1 MANPGDDELTALPD
15 RKAFLGVLRRQV
27 VFANDKKNI
36 LALIVLDLDG
46 FSRINATHGFEFG
59 DRVLQHLAVQLRE
72 VARSHDYVGR
82 LGGDRFALLLPRVM
96 NSGHAELAVQKLQR
110 LLDVP
115 FQHGDHQARLAATV
129 GVALCPQ
136 HATHPDY
143 LLRLAEKALALA
155 RDAGVNCAVAPD
167 GGPSLDLTE
176 TWDIEIELDGALQRG
191 ELALHY
197 QPQVRVSDL
206 RPVGVEALMRWTS
219 RSRGVVSPDVF
230 IPIAERTGLIKK
242 LTIWALN
249 TALRQAAQWQH
260 PWDEFTVAVNLP
272 ASLVA
277 QYDLPDLVENAMHLW
292 GRAGVGLVLEITER
306 SLMDARHSFDILS
319 RLRALGARVSIDD
332 FGTGYSCLAYFK
344 DIPADELKVDRS
356 FVAGLLDD
364 TASVHV
370 STLVIDL
377 AHRFGLAV
385 VAEGIEN
392 AATLSALRGL
402 GCDTAQGWL
411 FGKAMSSDDMQL
423 WLNGAAAAHAI
434 HPA

>member
-1 MANPGDDELTALPD
+1 MATPGDDALTGLQD
-15 RKAFLGVLRRQV
+15 RHGFLGVLRRQV
-27 VFANDKKNI
+27 VFANDRKNI
-36 LALIVLDLDG
+36 LALIVLDIDG
-46 FSRINATHGFEFG
+46 FSRLNATHGFEFG
-59 DRVLQHLAVQLRE
+59 DHVLQHLAAQLRA
-72 VARSHDYVGR
+72 VARTHDYAAR
-82 LGGDRFALLLPRVM
+82 IGGDRFALLLPRVM

-115 FQHGDHQARLAATV
+115 FQHGEHQVRVGATV

-143 LLRLAEKALALA
+143 LLRLAEKALASA
-155 RDAGVNCAVAPD
+155 RDAGINCAVAPD
-167 GGPSLDLTE
+167 GGATLELSE

-230 IPIAERTGLIKK
+230 VPIAERTGLIKK

-249 TALRQAAQWQH
+249 TALRQASQWKH
-260 PWDEFTVAVNLP
+260 PFGEFTVAVNLP
-272 ASLVA
+272 AALVA
-277 QYDLPDLVENAMHLW
+277 QYDLPDLVENALKLW
-292 GRAGVGLVLEITER
+292 GHAGVVLVLEITER

-356 FVAGLLDD
+356 FVRGLLND

-370 STLVIDL
+370 SSLIIDL
-377 AHRFGLAV
+377 AHRFGLSV
-385 VAEGIEN
+385 VAEGIEDE
-392 AATLSALRGL
+392 ATLEALRKL

-411 FGKAMSSDDMQL
+411 FGKALPSDALQL
-423 WLNGAAAAHAI
+423 WLDGAAAAHVAL
-434 HPA
+434 

>member
-1 MANPGDDELTALPD
+1 VATTGDDALTGLQD
-15 RKAFLGVLRRQV
+15 RRSFLGLLRRQV
-27 VFANDKKNI
+27 VFANDRKNI
-36 LALIVLDLDG
+36 LALIVLDIDG
-46 FSRINATHGFEFG
+46 FSRLNATHGFEFG
-59 DRVLQHLAVQLRE
+59 DHALQHLAARLRE
-72 VARSHDYVGR
+72 VARAHDYVAR
-82 LGGDRFALLLPRVM
+82 IGGDRFALLLPRVM

-115 FQHGDHQARLAATV
+115 FQHGEHQARLAATV

-143 LLRLAEKALALA
+143 LLRLAEKALASA
-155 RDAGVNCAVAPD
+155 RVAGVNCGVAPD
-167 GGPSLDLTE
+167 GGASLDVSE
-176 TWDIEIELDGALQRG
+176 TWDIEIELEGALQRG
-191 ELALHY
+191 ELSLHY

-206 RPVGVEALMRWTS
+206 RPVGVEALMRWHS
-219 RSRGVVSPDVF
+219 RSRGPVSPDVF

-249 TALRQAAQWQH
+249 TALRQASQWKH
-260 PWDEFTVAVNLP
+260 PWGELGVAVNLP

-277 QYDLPDLVENAMHLW
+277 QYDLPDLVENALHLW
-292 GRAGVGLVLEITER
+292 GREGVVLVLEITER

-319 RLRALGARVSIDD
+319 RLRTLGARVSIDD

-356 FVAGLLDD
+356 FVHGLLTD

-370 STLVIDL
+370 SSLIIDL

-385 VAEGIEN
+385 VAEGIEDQ
-392 AATLSALRGL
+392 ATLEALRVL

-411 FGKAMSSDDMQL
+411 FGKALPSDDLQL
-423 WLNGAAAAHAI
+423 WLDGAAAAHAGL
-434 HPA
+434 